1 MKKKAAVRLTTNS
14 SIIIASVTAC
24 GARYGPPQEAA
35 LMRPTYPLPS
45 GMAVVCVYYEATIN
59 TAVPHGALNG
69 RVRDWE
75 CAEAA
80 RVTE

>member
-1 MKKKAAVRLTTNS
+1 
-14 SIIIASVTAC
+14 
-24 GARYGPPQEAA
+24 
-35 LMRPTYPLPS
+35 MRPTYPLPS
-45 GMAVVCVYYEATIN
+45 GMAVVCVYYEAIIN

-75 CAEAA
+75 CAKAA